1 MMFYK
6 INALFFAKLDN
17 VFSLSSEIIIKF
29 FFVKKELKKLEFIIV
44 SFVFPDLEIIKNRA
58 FFKLFSFLIFSKYF

>member
-1 MMFYK
+1 MP
-6 INALFFAKLDN
+6 LFFAKLDN

-44 SFVFPDLEIIKNRA
+44 SFVFPDLELAVHHILNHERQ
-58 FFKLFSFLIFSKYF
+58 